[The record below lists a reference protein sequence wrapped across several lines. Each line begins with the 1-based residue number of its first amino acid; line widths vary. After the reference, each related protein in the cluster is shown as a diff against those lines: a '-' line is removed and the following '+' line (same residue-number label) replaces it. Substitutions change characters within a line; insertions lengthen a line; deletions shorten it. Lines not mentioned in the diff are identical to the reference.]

1 MKTVKLTVE
10 KREQGK
16 KNVKA
21 VRANNF
27 IPVEIY
33 GKSLKSN
40 ISGSIARKEFVKAL
54 HTPQGKNIILDLD
67 VDGKSILAVA
77 HDLQIHPVK
86 TSIIHADLIAVKEDE
101 ELVVTV
107 PVNKTGR
114 SKGEIEGGSVFQV
127 LKEVKVSCKPADIPA
142 EIMVDVTENEI
153 GDRIKIS
160 ALPYPKGVRPVFNQD
175 APVIVLNKGRGQSLA
190 EDEEAA
196 EAAAAAAAAVPVDAE
211 AETAVAAPDTKKEKE
226 KA

>member
-40 ISGSIARKEFVKAL
+40 ISGSIERKEFVKAL
-54 HTPQGKNIILDLD
+54 HTPQGRNIILDLD
-67 VDGKSILAVA
+67 VEGKSILAVA
-77 HDLQIHPVK
+77 HQLQIHPVK
-86 TSIIHADLIAVKEDE
+86 TNIIHADLIAVQENE
-101 ELVVTV
+101 ELIVTV
-107 PVNKTGR
+107 PVRRTGR
-114 SKGEIEGGSVFQV
+114 SQGEIAGGSVFQV
-127 LKEVKVSCKPADIPA
+127 LKEVKVSCKPAYIPA
-142 EIMVDVTENEI
+142 EIVVDVTENVI

-160 ALPYPKGVRPVFNQD
+160 ALPYPEGVKPVFHQD
-175 APVIVLNKGRGQSLA
+175 SPVIVVNKGRGQSLA

-196 EAAAAAAAAVPVDAE
+196 EAAAAAGTAAPAEAAPAE
-211 AETAVAAPDTKKEKE
+211 AEKGKGKE

>member
-1 MKTVKLTVE
+1 MKTIKLTVA

-21 VRANNF
+21 VRADNF

-40 ISGSIARKEFVKAL
+40 ISGSIARKDFVKAL
-54 HTPQGKNIILDLD
+54 HTPQGRNIILDLD
-67 VDGKSILAVA
+67 IEGQSVLAVA
-77 HDLQIHPVK
+77 HQLQIHPVK
-86 TSIIHADLIAVKEDE
+86 TNIIHADLLAVKEDE

-107 PVNKTGR
+107 PVNRIGR
-114 SKGEIEGGSVFQV
+114 SLGEIAGGNVFQV
-127 LKEVKVSCKPADIPA
+127 LKEVKVSCKPAYVPA
-142 EIMVDVTENEI
+142 EIIVDVTENEI

-160 ALPYPKGVRPVFNQD
+160 ALPYPEGVRPVFHQD
-175 APVIVLNKGRGQSLA
+175 SPVIVINKGRGQSLA
-190 EDEEAA
+190 EDEAAA
-196 EAAAAAAAAVPVDAE
+196 EAAATAATAAGAAVATEEAPAE
-211 AETAVAAPDTKKEKE
+211 E

>member
-1 MKTVKLTVE
+1 MKTIKLTVE

-21 VRANNF
+21 VRADNF

-40 ISGSIARKEFVKAL
+40 ISGSIARKDFVKAL
-54 HTPQGKNIILDLD
+54 HTPQGRNIILDLD
-67 VDGKSILAVA
+67 VEGQSILAVA
-77 HDLQIHPVK
+77 HQLQIHPVK
-86 TSIIHADLIAVKEDE
+86 TSIIHADLLAVKEDE
-101 ELVVTV
+101 ELIVTV
-107 PVNKTGR
+107 PVNRTGR
-114 SKGEIEGGSVFQV
+114 SQGEIAGGNVFQV
-127 LKEVKVSCKPADIPA
+127 LKEVKVSCKPADVPA
-142 EIMVDVTENEI
+142 EIVVDVTENVI

-160 ALPYPKGVRPVFNQD
+160 ALPYPKGVKPVFHQD
-175 APVIVLNKGRGQSLA
+175 SPVIVVNKGRGQSLS

-196 EAAAAAAAAVPVDAE
+196 EAAAAAATAAPAE
-211 AETAVAAPDTKKEKE
+211 APVEE